1 MLWRGASPAGS
12 NCYCFGG
19 GVCTAPTG
27 FLSGLTRLALAHHG
41 IDSLGSSIQDRV
53 YSVRAPPPFLPQL
66 GRCCQ
71 GHNVRE
77 YASLSLL
84 YLAHRLAHAP
94 ILRLVKKISK
104 QNRDGR
110 VVGIVGIAGGVAR
123 CARLAPEGEGEQGGA
138 GGGGGGRRGARV
150 YRDGRPYTERDGRP
164 YTERGARPY
173 TQRRAAVYRERRAA
187 VYTEARAELYIY
199 AHTHTHN
206 TLSLSLSRCSCLR
219 LRLRRPRNASPPSL
233 SPARPVAR
241 CAALFSP
248 KDNALST
255 RKTGSNTLSQ
265 EQRR

>member
-123 CARLAPEGEGEQGGA
+123 CARLAPEGEGEQVGA
-138 GGGGGGRRGARV
+138 GGGGGVYRGARACIETG
-150 YRDGRPYTERDGRP
+150 GRIQRETGGRIQREARGRIHRGARP

-173 TQRRAAVYRERRAA
+173 TQRRARS
-187 VYTEARAELYIY
+187 YTYT
-199 AHTHTHN
+199 HTHTHT
-206 TLSLSLSRCSCLR
+206 TLSLSLSLAAAASASASAALAMPVPR
-219 LRLRRPRNASPPSL
+219 LYRRPGQWRVALRYSPQ
-233 SPARPVAR
+233 R
-241 CAALFSP
+241 
-248 KDNALST
+248 T
-255 RKTGSNTLSQ
+255 TL
-265 EQRR
+265 